1 MILLDAGI
9 FDYNQYPQAPES
21 LNDSSGVEAAL
32 KMVFGCMKSFV
43 SFLQNIKIA
52 GDVSLFHFLIGV
64 AILSIVIVY
73 LINIAKRPTVETTSQ
88 AQRRRGK
95 E

>member
-1 MILLDAGI
+1 MTFLDDGI
-9 FDYNQYPQAPES
+9 FDYNQYPQVSEP
-21 LNDSSGVEAAL
+21 LNNSSGVEAAL

-43 SFLQNIKIA
+43 SILQNVKIA

-73 LINIAKRPTVETTSQ
+73 LINVAKRPTVETTSH
-88 AQRRRGK
+88 ALRRRGK